1 VSARFRPLVL
11 CYHAVADGDPRRLE
25 VNRDAMA
32 RQLRSVLWRGYRAVR
47 AGDTV
52 AGRGR
57 LVHVTFDDAFRSV
70 RLALPVLER
79 LKMPATVFACSGLA
93 DEGRPLDVP
102 ELAAEVAADPEA
114 YRTMSWDGLRELVER
129 GLEIGAHTITH
140 AHLPRLSDAELD
152 RELTESKQRIEDELG
167 RPCPFLAYPFGD
179 EDGRV
184 RAAVRRAG
192 YEAAFAL
199 QSPHRPFDV
208 YAIPRVDIYRV
219 DSLPRAVLKTS
230 RIHRP
235 LSRLRL
241 SLRRAKRLEKP

>member
-1 VSARFRPLVL
+1 MSRFRPLVL
-11 CYHAVADGDPRRLE
+11 CYHAVAEDEPHRLA
-25 VNRDAMA
+25 VNREAMA
-32 RQLRSVLWRGYRAVR
+32 RQLRSVVWRGYRPAR
-47 AGDTV
+47 AEDTV

-57 LVHVTFDDAFRSV
+57 VVHVTFDDAFRSV

-79 LKMPATVFACSGLA
+79 LKMPATIFASTAFA

-102 ELAAEVAADPEA
+102 ELSADVASDPEA
-114 YRTMSWDGLRELVER
+114 YRTMSWDELRDLAER
-129 GLEIGAHTITH
+129 GVEIGSHTVTH

-152 RELTESKQRIEDELG
+152 RELTESKQRLEDELA

-179 EDGRV
+179 EDARV

-199 QSPHRPFDV
+199 HNPRKPYDV
-208 YAIPRVDIYRV
+208 FAIPRVDIYRG
-219 DSLPRAVLKTS
+219 DGLPRAVLKTS

-235 LSRLRL
+235 LSRLRASL
-241 SLRRAKRLEKP
+241 SRLPKP